1 MSRGE
6 RKGGASVH
14 GEAIRGLALAF
25 FTALGVILG
34 GALIGSLPGFL
45 TPEPPFYRMQKLAT
59 DMKLWAVVVA
69 LGGTWPTLRAV
80 DSGLFQ
86 GDVAALVRQGMTI
99 AASLC
104 GAQVGYWII
113 FTLTGGEGP

>member
-1 MSRGE
+1 MSE
-6 RKGGASVH
+6 GGKNVGPSVY
-14 GEAIRGLALAF
+14 GDTLRGLALAF
-25 FTALGVILG
+25 CTALGVILG

-86 GDVAALVRQGMTI
+86 GDVAALARQMTTI

-113 FTLTGGEGP
+113 VTLTGGEGP